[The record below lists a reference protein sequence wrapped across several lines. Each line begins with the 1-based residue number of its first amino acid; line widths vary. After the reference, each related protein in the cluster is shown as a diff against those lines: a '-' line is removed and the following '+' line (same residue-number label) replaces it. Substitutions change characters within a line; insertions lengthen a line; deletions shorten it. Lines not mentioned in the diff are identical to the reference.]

1 MCYEYL
7 RKKLSGDVNL
17 KYRIIWINGAFG
29 SGKTTCVEMLN
40 KIINNSIIFDP
51 EISGSMINSIL
62 PSKLKLYDFQ
72 DHKEWR
78 IINNLLLKKLFYE
91 TTKIILIPMTI
102 TNQVYFYEIL
112 KGIPHNECK
121 QVILIASHK
130 TIVERLENRGEP
142 IGSWPYQQIDNCIS
156 SFKRMNDITTINT
169 DNLGINDVTE
179 IIFKLLI

>member
-1 MCYEYL
+1 M
-7 RKKLSGDVNL
+7 

-29 SGKTTCVEMLN
+29 TGKTTCVEMLN

-51 EISGSMINSIL
+51 EISGNMINSIL

-72 DHKEWR
+72 DYKEWW

-112 KGIPHNECK
+112 KEYH
-121 QVILIASHK
+121 
-130 TIVERLENRGEP
+130 
-142 IGSWPYQQIDNCIS
+142 
-156 SFKRMNDITTINT
+156 ITNVN
-169 DNLGINDVTE
+169 NLY
-179 IIFKLLI
+179 